1 MSKYLKNFLFWI
13 LILLGVFL
21 FTQRFTSNPINGDVK
36 EITFSEY
43 VKDVTDNKVKSVQ
56 LSNGSHVINGIY
68 KDNKKFKTVFPSGD
82 IHVVW
87 RLLERNVNVVVA
99 ESAYDWSG
107 IVFQIFNIL
116 PFLVMIG
123 LMIFATRKSSKGGL
137 GGLGGGFGIGK
148 NSAKTFKPN
157 DKNKVTFKDVAG
169 IDEAKQELE
178 EVVEFLKSPVKFQR
192 LGGRIPRGLLL
203 VGDPGNGKTLLAR
216 AIAGEANV
224 PFFSAS
230 GSNFVEMFVGVG
242 ASRVR
247 ELFENARKNSPCI
260 IFIDEIDAV
269 GRRRDSSFRTG
280 NDEREQTLNQ
290 ILVEMDGFEESNGVI
305 VIAATNRADILDP
318 ALLRPGRFDRRIT
331 VNYPDMVGREMILK
345 VHSKKVPLAPDVDL
359 KTVARGTPGFSG
371 AELANLVNEA
381 ALLAARQNKLAVNSS
396 DFDKARDKIIMGS
409 ERKTK
414 MDEKELQVT
423 AHHEAGHAFIAYIS
437 PQSDPIHK
445 ITIIPRG
452 NALGMVVRLPER
464 DKFSITRTEL
474 ISRIKICMGGRAAE
488 EIFFGE
494 ENVTT
499 GASND
504 IEKASDI
511 AKKMVMK
518 WGMSDKLGVQS
529 FFNSQHYDDES
540 DKISPKTRETMDDE
554 IKELLNRLYNEVK
567 QLIIDNKD
575 KVERLAKVVLERET
589 LTGEEVKQVFEG
601 TYTTP
606 STSNS
611 GLTDMQLSDFTL
623 GGLPSTNLDEVNN
636 DNDNINSQGN
646 DNGKTLTDGEN
657 SNTADKNLKTPD
669 NPNVHNNEAD
679 DNKTDK

>member
-1 MSKYLKNFLFWI
+1 MSKYIKNFLFWI
-13 LILLGVFL
+13 FILLGAFL
-21 FTQRFTSNPINGDVK
+21 FVQRFSGNSFKTDEN
-36 EITFSEY
+36 EITFSQY
-43 VKDVTDNKVKSVQ
+43 VKDVDNNKVKSVQ
-56 LSNGSHVINGIY
+56 LNNGTRIINGLY
-68 KDNKKFKTVFPSGD
+68 KDNKRFRTVFPEGD
-82 IHVVW
+82 IWVVS
-87 RLLERNVNVVVA
+87 RLLEHKVNITVG
-99 ESAYDWSG
+99 ENPYDWSG
-107 IVFQIFNIL
+107 ILFQLFNVL
-116 PFLVMIG
+116 PFLVMIF
-123 LMIFATRKSSKGGL
+123 LMIFAARKGSKGGL

-148 NSAKTFKPN
+148 SNAKTFKADN
-157 DKNKVTFKDVAG
+157 KNKVTFKDVAG

-178 EVVEFLKSPVKFQR
+178 EVVDFLKSPTKFQR

-224 PFFSAS
+224 PFFSVS
-230 GSNFVEMFVGVG
+230 GSSFVEMFVGVG

-260 IFIDEIDAV
+260 VFIDEIDAV

-331 VNYPDMVGREMILK
+331 VSYPDMIGREMILK

-359 KTVARGTPGFSG
+359 KTIARGTPGFSG

-381 ALLAARQNKLAVNSS
+381 TLLAARQNKLAVNSS

-409 ERKTK
+409 ERRTK
-414 MDEKELQVT
+414 MDANELRNT
-423 AHHEAGHAFIAYIS
+423 AYHESGHAFIAYIS

-464 DKFSITRTEL
+464 DKFSTTRTEL
-474 ISRIKICMGGRAAE
+474 ISHIKIAMGGRAAE
-488 EIFFGE
+488 EVFFGE
-494 ENVTT
+494 ENITT

-511 AKKMVMK
+511 AKKMVIK

-529 FFNSQHYDDES
+529 FFNSRYYDDES
-540 DKISPKTRETMDDE
+540 DKVSPQTREIIDTE
-554 IKELLNRLYNEVK
+554 VKELLNRLYGEVK

-575 KVERLAKVVLERET
+575 KVERLAKIVLERET
-589 LTGEEVKQVFEG
+589 LSGEEVKQVFEG
-601 TYTTP
+601 TYVAPDDGKPITA
-606 STSNS
+606 
-611 GLTDMQLSDFTL
+611 QLPDFTL
-623 GGLPSTNLDEVNN
+623 GGMPSSNLDESN
-636 DNDNINSQGN
+636 DNDNSVNSQENKN
-646 DNGKTLTDGEN
+646 DKTLTDGEN
-657 SNTADKNLKTPD
+657 SNTADKDLKTPD
-669 NPNVHNNEAD
+669 NQDVHNND
-679 DNKTDK
+679 SDNNKTDK